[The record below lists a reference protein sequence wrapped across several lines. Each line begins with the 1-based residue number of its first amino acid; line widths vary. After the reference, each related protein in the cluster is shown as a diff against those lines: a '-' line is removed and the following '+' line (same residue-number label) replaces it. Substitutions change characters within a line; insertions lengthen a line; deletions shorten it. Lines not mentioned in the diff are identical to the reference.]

1 MADYKAT
8 PGFFDLTE
16 KPEGMS
22 NKQHKKIQDMQ
33 MLLISES
40 RKYQDPAVR
49 EANYRAFDK
58 LRNYMAELQFIIIQL
73 WPHEVLFK

>member
-1 MADYKAT
+1 MADYKTT

-16 KPEGMS
+16 KPDGMS
-22 NKQHKKIQDMQ
+22 VKLHNKIQDLQ

-40 RKYQDPAVR
+40 RKYQDPAVK
-49 EANYRAFDK
+49 EANCHAFEK
-58 LRNYMAELQFIIIQL
+58 LRNYMDELQFTIIQL